1 MANVPS
7 KTHCIILKRCFQDEK
22 CLTAMTYPVII
33 RAHVERKRVDEIQ
46 PQYVVEIQKGD
57 ITMPRGKKKVVN
69 VAEKIE
75 AVKAEIESLTVQLK
89 GKKAELKKL
98 EAEQAEEDKAK
109 LMEAFVASGKSVDE
123 VINWLKGE

>member
-1 MANVPS
+1 
-7 KTHCIILKRCFQDEK
+7 
-22 CLTAMTYPVII
+22 
-33 RAHVERKRVDEIQ
+33 
-46 PQYVVEIQKGD
+46 
-57 ITMPRGKKKVVN
+57 MPRGKKKVVN